1 MYSLKSWKFVQVL
14 LSFTVE
20 WLLRNNT
27 LVQRKM
33 LSFKRRCRSGQTR
46 GANCC
51 QAALESRIWSYTLV
65 ELWRCR

>member
-46 GANCC
+46 GTY
-51 QAALESRIWSYTLV
+51 QAKPGVLIAARQH
-65 ELWRCR
+65 